1 MFDPSLA
8 SFIHYATQTS
18 TANLPAPSS
27 LRRHC
32 TILSQHGT
40 ILVVPRENGMTRLYV
55 QLPES
60 FSDASTADPGTGKEI
75 ISAARRSLHP
85 YMLDYSYS
93 DWWTIYRVGQRVAD
107 HFAYKERIFLG
118 GDAVHTHTPKGGQGM
133 NVSMQDAYNLGW
145 KLAGVIQGRL
155 SRSVLKTYE
164 AERRPVAE
172 DLINLDADMARVLA
186 SKKMPNPLEVRR
198 VYEKARNYISGAN
211 ICYSPNILVTI
222 PDECKQELAVEL
234 KLGMRFPSHLVFN
247 HSSAVPLESQA
258 LLRSDGRWRVLVF
271 GGDVTNPAQ
280 LQRVNVL
287 GANLAGFA
295 RQFDSIRPDDR
306 PLTEILL
313 IYCGSIESMEIH
325 EFHPTFSRMNASED
339 RFDFERIYADPLAS
353 SSQVSAHAHYGID
366 AEKGCIVVTRPDQ
379 CVAWIGDLEDVD
391 GLSNH
396 FRGFMSV

>member
-1 MFDPSLA
+1 
-8 SFIHYATQTS
+8 
-18 TANLPAPSS
+18 
-27 LRRHC
+27 
-32 TILSQHGT
+32 
-40 ILVVPRENGMTRLYV
+40 MTRLYV

-85 YMLDYSYS
+85 YTLDYSYS

-118 GDAVHTHTPKGGQGM
+118 GDAVHTHTPKAGQGM

-172 DLINLDADMARVLA
+172 DLINLDADMAQVLA

-211 ICYSPNILVTI
+211 ICYSPNILVTS

-234 KLGMRFPSHLVFN
+234 KLGMRFPSYLVFN
-247 HSSAVPLESQA
+247 HSSAIPLESQA

-271 GGDVTNPAQ
+271 GGDVANPAQ

-313 IYCGSIESMEIH
+313 IYCGNIESMEIH

-339 RFDFERIYADPLAS
+339 RFDFERIYADSRAS
-353 SSQVSAHAHYGID
+353 PSQVSAHAHYGID

-396 FRGFMSV
+396 FRRFVSV